1 MGIAEAAAVA
11 TMSDGGFDL
20 WEYDQGFKAEG
31 IFLVEVAVIV
41 GSETLSGSCGGA
53 GRTRG

>member
-1 MGIAEAAAVA
+1 VGIAEAAAVA